1 MNTLI
6 KKISM
11 VTMLIMMA
19 TAVVPAANADAATK
33 SFNTV
38 KKSSQAKKNCNTV
51 KKNSTSKNCNTKKKS
66 NSKKNCN
73 TATNSNCTFTS
84 GKLNYK
90 VTGKNTVSCTG
101 LAANCK
107 NAKSITI
114 PKSVTC
120 NGKTYQVTS
129 VKSNAFSNCANL
141 KQINCNAKL
150 VSQGKNCFGNIA
162 CKFAA

>member
-19 TAVVPAANADAATK
+19 TTVVPAANADAATK
-33 SFNTV
+33 SCNTV

-51 KKNSTSKNCNTKKKS
+51 KKNSTSKK
-66 NSKKNCN
+66 CN